1 MQAYEHGMAISIV
14 ALRGSIP
21 SQYAVDFKTS
31 IGKYCG
37 FSLDQ
42 RSQLA
47 DIYKELSDTSGKNK
61 RSAGLADVATLG
73 DAWLGPAIA
82 RGLVQSIP
90 GAETYRWHRLLPP
103 RLQQLVRRDARGQY
117 DPHGQVYGAPYR
129 WGATLLLY
137 RKDRLLRRGGWPLLD
152 WSDLMQPLLRG
163 RVAMVDS
170 PRELVAVALRTLIAE
185 REQQQQQQER
195 QERGQQGSKEGAV
208 AGRRDARL
216 SVNASAAE
224 LAAAGITEDVL
235 RERVAALRAQVR
247 LFSSRDHIR
256 ALQAGDVWAV
266 VGSSQDLVLVA
277 ERGSSM
283 ELVAPLSGTQLW
295 ADVWAV
301 PAGARGGNRQEGPS
315 PLLPVWFEFTLSP
328 GRITG
333 QPGLKAGA
341 PAALLDAQWPPSE
354 PQPHTSTHSNTSS
367 SSTSSTGGSHAS
379 AEEVL
384 GAIRE
389 HRQHLEERR
398 RRQEEEGSLMG
409 MLARARTALTPAL
422 ERLQGRVG
430 AGAAGEGEEGQGQAR
445 VVAAWAAEGQE
456 EQGAR
461 GRYPDVALSNA
472 NAYLPPPVVL
482 ARSEFLNPLD
492 EETAELYRRVLAA
505 SAPQ

>member
-1 MQAYEHGMAISIV
+1 MEHGRHTPRY
-14 ALRGSIP
+14 AL
-21 SQYAVDFKTS
+21 
-31 IGKYCG
+31 G
-37 FSLDQ
+37 F
-42 RSQLA
+42 
-47 DIYKELSDTSGKNK
+47 N
-61 RSAGLADVATLG
+61 
-73 DAWLGPAIA
+73 
-82 RGLVQSIP
+82 
-90 GAETYRWHRLLPP
+90 
-103 RLQQLVRRDARGQY
+103 
-117 DPHGQVYGAPYR
+117 
-129 WGATLLLY
+129 
-137 RKDRLLRRGGWPLLD
+137 
-152 WSDLMQPLLRG
+152 
-163 RVAMVDS
+163 
-170 PRELVAVALRTLIAE
+170 
-185 REQQQQQQER
+185 
-195 QERGQQGSKEGAV
+195 
-208 AGRRDARL
+208 
-216 SVNASAAE
+216 SAARRNVPSTPP
-224 LAAAGITEDVL
+224 LARHHHNPLWCTPRVL
-235 RERVAALRAQVR
+235 T
-247 LFSSRDHIR
+247 HP
-256 ALQAGDVWAV
+256 
-266 VGSSQDLVLVA
+266 
-277 ERGSSM
+277 
-283 ELVAPLSGTQLW
+283 APSIH
-295 ADVWAV
+295 
-301 PAGARGGNRQEGPS
+301 S
-315 PLLPVWFEFTLSP
+315 
-328 GRITG
+328 G